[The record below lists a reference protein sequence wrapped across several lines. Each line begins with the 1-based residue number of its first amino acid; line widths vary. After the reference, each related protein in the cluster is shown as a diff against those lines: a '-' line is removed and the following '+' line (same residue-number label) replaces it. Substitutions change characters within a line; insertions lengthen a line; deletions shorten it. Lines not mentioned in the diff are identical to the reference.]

1 MQEMWL
7 QLAFKHVRGKVS
19 VQPVEGGRAALLL
32 PIRIPPKIFRLPL
45 SQPTVG
51 KSPASNTSMRFN
63 CKPSCTPHMPWC
75 NAEASRLA
83 AAAGLLA
90 SASSSEDASSSPFD
104 LSDWDS
110 PLPEDSTIQAASGAS
125 SDPLLYPFF
134 LSTLPDWSVL

>member
-51 KSPASNTSMRFN
+51 KPPASNTSMHLN
-63 CKPSCTPHMPWC
+63 CKPSCTPHMP
-75 NAEASRLA
+75 
-83 AAAGLLA
+83 
-90 SASSSEDASSSPFD
+90 
-104 LSDWDS
+104 
-110 PLPEDSTIQAASGAS
+110 
-125 SDPLLYPFF
+125 
-134 LSTLPDWSVL
+134 